1 MDWVYL
7 HLALNHVPVL
17 GTGFVVFLVAWSWR
31 KNNREALRLS
41 LWLCILL
48 SVSSIAIKF
57 TGDFALQAIGKP
69 TPDYNHEMI
78 RRHEQSADQAATGV
92 FALGIVAAL
101 AVFVSRN
108 GRPAPKWALAAVI
121 LVGLCTFALMART
134 ANYGGHIRHSEIQSG
149 VVQTP

>member
-1 MDWVYL
+1 MDWVHL

-17 GTGFVVFLVAWSWR
+17 GTVFVVFLVAWSWGR
-31 KNNREALRLS
+31 NNRGTLRLS

-48 SVSSIAIKF
+48 SASSIAIKF

-78 RRHEQSADQAATGV
+78 GRHEQSADQAATGV
-92 FALGIVAAL
+92 FVLGMFAVL
-101 AVFVSRN
+101 AVFLSRA

-121 LVGLCTFALMART
+121 VVGLGTFALMART
-134 ANYGGHIRHSEIQSG
+134 ANYGGHIRHPEIQSG
-149 VVQTP
+149 VVQHP